1 MTQQYAPE
9 NEEAQADFLAQ
20 RGFGRTMGFGQRPA
34 LVVVDLTKG
43 FTDASQPFGA
53 ELGPQI
59 QATQALLQAARER
72 KIPVIFT
79 SVRYDDAQLGDA
91 GVWALKQGG
100 AASLSALGSGHELD
114 SRLQALP
121 GESLIYKK
129 YASAF
134 FGTDLASRLV
144 ARQVD
149 TVLLTGTSTSGCVRA
164 TAVDA
169 SQYGFRPMVIREAV
183 GDRSACA
190 HAQSL
195 IDLHAKYA
203 DVVSLDS
210 TLGYLQQLPR
220 FT

>member
-1 MTQQYAPE
+1 MTKQYALE
-9 NEEAQADFLAQ
+9 DEEAQVAFLAQ
-20 RGFGRTMGFGQRPA
+20 RGFGRTIGFGQRPA
-34 LVVVDLTKG
+34 LMVIDLTKG
-43 FTDASQPFGA
+43 FTDPGMPFGS
-53 ELGPQI
+53 ELGPQV
-59 QATQALLQAARER
+59 QATQALLKVARER

-79 SVRYDDAQLGDA
+79 SVRYDDAGLADA
-91 GVWALKQGG
+91 GIWALKQGG
-100 AASLSALGSGHELD
+100 AASLSAWGPGHELD

-134 FGTDLASRLV
+134 FGTDLATRLV

-169 SQYGFRPMVIREAV
+169 SQYGFRPMVVREAV
-183 GDRSACA
+183 GDRSQRA

-195 IDLHAKYA
+195 VDLHAKYA

-210 TLGYLQQLPR
+210 TLAYLETLALAD
-220 FT
+220 